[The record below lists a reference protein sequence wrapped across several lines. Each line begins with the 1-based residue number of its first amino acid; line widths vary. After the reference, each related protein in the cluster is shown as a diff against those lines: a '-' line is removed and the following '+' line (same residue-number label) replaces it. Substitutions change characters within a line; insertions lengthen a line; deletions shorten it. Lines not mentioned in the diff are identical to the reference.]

1 MIVKVYLKKQNEE
14 ISYGELWRTIKKI
27 GKKKL
32 EEMTDEEKVAK
43 AQKVVD
49 GLNDLLPTI
58 CLKQKTM
65 YYFVKG
71 E

>member
-14 ISYGELWRTIKKI
+14 ISYGELWRIIKKI
-27 GKKKL
+27 SKKKL
-32 EEMTDEEKVAK
+32 EKMTDEEKVAK